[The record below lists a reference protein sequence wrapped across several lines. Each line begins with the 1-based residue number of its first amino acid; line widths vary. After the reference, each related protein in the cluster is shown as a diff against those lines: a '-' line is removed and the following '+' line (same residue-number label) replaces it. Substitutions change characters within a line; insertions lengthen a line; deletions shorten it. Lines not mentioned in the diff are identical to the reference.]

1 LVLAVLYFHTVDP
14 EGFAEALPGTS
25 GLFTDAQGF
34 HGFEVRRGVEDD
46 RIFLIT
52 AEWDSVDDHSRWQ
65 SDHATEF
72 LGILDPFIDGPPDIK
87 HFA

>member
-1 LVLAVLYFHTVDP
+1 MLAVLYFEADDP
-14 EGFAEALPGTS
+14 EGFMEALPSTS
-25 GLFTDAQGF
+25 GLFTDAKGF

-46 RIFLIT
+46 GIVLIT
-52 AEWDSVDDHSRWQ
+52 AEWDSVDDHSSWQ

-72 LGILDPFIDGPPDIK
+72 LGILDPFISGPPDIR

>member
-1 LVLAVLYFHTVDP
+1 MLAVLTFQTTDP
-14 EGFAEALPGTS
+14 EGFSDTLPSTS
-25 GLFTDAQGF
+25 GLFATAQGF

-52 AEWDSVDDHSRWQ
+52 AEWDSVDDHSQWQ
-65 SDHATEF
+65 SDHAAEF
-72 LGILDPFIDGPPDIK
+72 LGILDPFISGPPDIK